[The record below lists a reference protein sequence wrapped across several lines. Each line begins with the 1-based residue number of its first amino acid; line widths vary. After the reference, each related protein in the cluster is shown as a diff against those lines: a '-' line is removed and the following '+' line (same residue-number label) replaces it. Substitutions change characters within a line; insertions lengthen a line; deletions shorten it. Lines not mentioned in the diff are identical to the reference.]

1 MMGAKTMNTRENAT
15 FTVASIGTVKCAV
28 TEMSQGDWAKIDSEI
43 HLDPQLT
50 GGLQGLAGFSHILV
64 AFFLDRAQGF
74 DPAKQ
79 LMRKPRGREDMQAV
93 GVFAQ
98 RTKYRPNPIGITAVQ
113 LLGIEGNII
122 KVHGLDALD
131 GTPVLDIKPY
141 MPPFDRMENV
151 KMPEW
156 VGLFMDGYF

>member
-1 MMGAKTMNTRENAT
+1 MQDRKS
-15 FTVASIGTVKCAV
+15 FTVNSIGAVNCPV
-28 TEMSQGDWAKIDSEI
+28 TEMSQGGWAKIESEI
-43 HLDPQLT
+43 HVDPQLAS
-50 GGLQGLAGFSHILV
+50 GLQELAGFSHILV
-64 AFFLDRAQGF
+64 LFFLDRAQGF

-113 LLGIEGNII
+113 LLGIEGNVV
-122 KVHGLDALD
+122 KVRGLDALD

-151 KMPEW
+151 RMPPW
-156 VGLFMDGYF
+156 VEHFMDGYF

>member
-1 MMGAKTMNTRENAT
+1 MITCT
-15 FTVASIGTVKCAV
+15 SIGTVKCAV
-28 TEMSQGDWAKIDSEI
+28 TEMSQGGWAKIDSEI
-43 HLDPQLT
+43 HLVPQLT
-50 GGLQGLAGFSHILV
+50 GGLQGLEGFSHILV

-98 RTKYRPNPIGITAVQ
+98 RTKYRPNPLGITAVQ
-113 LLGIEGNII
+113 LLGIEGNIV
-122 KVHGLDALD
+122 KVRGLDALD

>member
-1 MMGAKTMNTRENAT
+1 MREKKSFTMTA
-15 FTVASIGTVKCAV
+15 IGTVKCAV
-28 TEMSQGDWAKIDSEI
+28 TEMSQGGWAKIDSEI
-43 HLDPQLT
+43 HLDPALA

-64 AFFLDRAQGF
+64 TFALDQALGF

-113 LLGIEGNII
+113 LLGIEGSVL
-122 KVHGLDALD
+122 KVRGLDALD